1 MPADPNEPPSNSLSH
16 FLVYFDFDSFNKTD
30 LSLDLRLA
38 RELADDNMSI
48 CLISSEAEDKIK
60 EELNFPNDLEEV
72 FIFGENIF
80 SSQNLSENYN
90 NVYDYAKSE
99 MQLSKSAIF
108 LAETV
113 LSRNKNLNIQY
124 NLITYDN
131 NSINNLMALKDNIKF
146 ALESQAAGLLSY
158 QEDFSNDNSS
168 FLSPEKILESK
179 FISR

>member
-1 MPADPNEPPSNSLSH
+1 MPADPSEPPSNSLSH

-30 LSLDLRLA
+30 LSFDLRLA
-38 RELADDNMSI
+38 KELSEANISI
-48 CLISSEAEDKIK
+48 CLISSENEDKIK
-60 EELNFPNDLEEV
+60 EELNFNNDFEQD

-80 SSQNLSENYN
+80 SSQNLPKNYS

-108 LAETV
+108 LAETL
-113 LSRNKNLNIQY
+113 LSRNKNLNIKH

-131 NSINNLMALKDNIKF
+131 NSINNLMELKDNIKF

-158 QEDFSNDNSS
+158 QEDVSNDNLS
-168 FLSPEKILESK
+168 FFSKGKILKSK